1 MNRGYEDE
9 VNFRKE
15 QERRRKMEED
25 ELDRKRLE
33 GLKRQDELEYQMR
46 KEQKNRLLS
55 EQLNDL
61 DKYNR
66 KKELDN
72 LKKAEE
78 GKENKKLFDEENQRM
93 LGPYNQYRNRLNDL
107 NNKIYGNV
115 YKYNDLMN
123 GPINKDAFN
132 AKNDFEFNRIIAE
145 QREKDRE
152 NQKKNPLG
160 LDQRLKEM
168 ENLKEIDRHFQKE
181 KQNNQKLYK
190 EYLDNQNEVNYLAK
204 LNKPP
209 EDTRPQLLMPAYWYP
224 NRPIPIHKKAKDSLL
239 FSKNPNNYFDK
250 DMNRFFHWDSQYNT
264 LMDYDSSGRYLGDS
278 KLRHNPITC
287 PVNDYYYNK
296 YVNKLKKNSE
306 FIPNPN
312 SRSAGEYYR
321 NSVNP
326 NKITY

>member
-1 MNRGYEDE
+1 MNTYE
-9 VNFRKE
+9 E
-15 QERRRKMEED
+15 Q
-25 ELDRKRLE
+25 RLE
-33 GLKRQDELEYQMR
+33 KLEKRQDKLEYQMR

-160 LDQRLKEM
+160 LDQRLKDM
-168 ENLKEIDRHFQKE
+168 ENLKEIDRQFQKE

-190 EYLDNQNEVNYLAK
+190 EVEKQR
-204 LNKPP
+204 
-209 EDTRPQLLMPAYWYP
+209 T
-224 NRPIPIHKKAKDSLL
+224 
-239 FSKNPNNYFDK
+239 F
-250 DMNRFFHWDSQYNT
+250 
-264 LMDYDSSGRYLGDS
+264 
-278 KLRHNPITC
+278 
-287 PVNDYYYNK
+287 
-296 YVNKLKKNSE
+296 
-306 FIPNPN
+306 
-312 SRSAGEYYR
+312 
-321 NSVNP
+321 
-326 NKITY
+326 